1 MVTTSSTDSSRL
13 VFFVPGI
20 MGSSLFLDRKTAF
33 GTTQTEQ
40 IWGKDFQENVRL
52 FHLHP
57 QYLNPINPNDIKA
70 GVVIPYFENIR
81 LIQLPLPVNPVIVY
95 QSLMDFCTQEKGLNL
110 TEGTNFFP
118 FAYNWLADNRETANK
133 LAAYIREKE
142 QDKNCR
148 FCFIGHSMGGII
160 IRLMLLNNPEIA
172 EKTDLFFQIASP
184 IKGSAKAY
192 FGIKRYPQLDPIFDR
207 VWQWFQKSETMGDLQ
222 KAIERCY
229 SLYQLLPHPEI
240 IALHDEG
247 GRQYSPLDK
256 GLWNQDIHKYIDAAI
271 DVHKQLAQSAKL
283 NINIKCVYSNQKPTI
298 THYIVDPFN
307 GKIKR
312 PIPSFILGDGTV
324 TVNSEI
330 AYSQEDTRILIN
342 TPPGDHMGICQNE
355 QVYNELINAW
365 NSL

>member
-148 FCFIGHSMGGII
+148 FCFIGHSMSGII

-172 EKTDLFFQIASP
+172 EKSDLFFQIAS
-184 IKGSAKAY
+184 
-192 FGIKRYPQLDPIFDR
+192 
-207 VWQWFQKSETMGDLQ
+207 
-222 KAIERCY
+222 
-229 SLYQLLPHPEI
+229 
-240 IALHDEG
+240 
-247 GRQYSPLDK
+247 
-256 GLWNQDIHKYIDAAI
+256 AA
-271 DVHKQLAQSAKL
+271 
-283 NINIKCVYSNQKPTI
+283 
-298 THYIVDPFN
+298 
-307 GKIKR
+307 
-312 PIPSFILGDGTV
+312 
-324 TVNSEI
+324 
-330 AYSQEDTRILIN
+330 
-342 TPPGDHMGICQNE
+342 
-355 QVYNELINAW
+355 
-365 NSL
+365 